1 MGAINHYWL
10 IPLSLA
16 QPDIPLSFDINH
28 DFFIIDPLLAA
39 QREESTV
46 DIDSSPSSSLRPT
59 FGPLSVMLYHYQT
72 LLMWNLWDARCSSF
86 SHDSTWMHEPQG
98 GVNNAEAAQLI
109 LSSSFP
115 LQPQRESNNQI
126 IHNINHINVTW
137 NT

>member
-59 FGPLSVMLYHYQT
+59 FGPLSATLYHYQT
-72 LLMWNLWDARCSSF
+72 LPMWNLWGARWSSF
-86 SHDSTWMHEPQG
+86 LHDSIWMHETQG
-98 GVNNAEAAQLI
+98 GLNSAEAAPLHRYFAHRSYCMSFEIIRLI
-109 LSSSFP
+109 QSFGW
-115 LQPQRESNNQI
+115 QDG
-126 IHNINHINVTW
+126 
-137 NT
+137 